1 MCVYICVCVRRR
13 ELERERNRER
23 TRCVKSH
30 KENIGRSTDKPIVC
44 GREFVEK
51 VGC

>member
-1 MCVYICVCVRRR
+1 MYIYMCVCEKERAR
-13 ELERERNRER
+13 ERERNRER